1 MPPEAGSPAVVPLSA
16 TLAATPPSDAGA
28 TGRMQRFVAEL
39 LTAKGALVE
48 PIEPEGLEVLAPP
61 PVRDALGLAEI
72 DRLGFGPVLPR
83 EAQRV
88 GLEGDWLERFGR
100 LLGEHGRSA
109 RRVLAPEPRAPGDPE
124 RVLEHELVLDNAVF
138 RLLGVAPAWTRY
150 LVLEFRY
157 AAISDEKRDGLLRLG
172 LNLAT
177 SALPDAVLMRVLPWL
192 DAPASD
198 PEVPVDASLPP
209 SWDQDRLLQL
219 AARGL
224 PSRLDAALAPFV
236 KGLRRR
242 FERDRERLH
251 LYHNDLY
258 RDAMRRSAG
267 LADDDPARRKDA
279 LRAEAIAREYRAK
292 LDDLARQYAMR
303 VSVEWVQTLDLAM
316 PVQRF
321 TVQIRRRKAERVIQ
335 LDWNSLARQ
344 LEGAACEATASA
356 ERPRLVCDDALHLVA
371 PAGLAPCPA
380 CGKPFCRAC
389 HRDRCPKCGHAV
401 QQHALHLVE
410 AAAS

>member
-1 MPPEAGSPAVVPLSA
+1 MPPEAGPSVLAPLSA
-16 TLAATPPSDAGA
+16 TPTVAGA

-48 PIEPEGLEVLAPP
+48 PVEPEGLEVLAPP

-138 RLLGVAPAWTRY
+138 RLLDVAPAWTRY

-157 AAISDEKRDGLLRLG
+157 TAISDEKRDGLLRLG
-172 LNLAT
+172 LNLTT
-177 SALPDAVLMRVLPWL
+177 SALPDAVLTRALPWL
-192 DAPASD
+192 DMPTGD
-198 PEVPVDASLPP
+198 PEVPVDAALPP
-209 SWDQDRLLQL
+209 SWDQDRLLRL

-267 LADDDPARRKDA
+267 LPDDDPVRRRDA

-292 LDDLARQYAMR
+292 LDDLARQYALR

-321 TVQIRRRKAERVIQ
+321 TVQIRRRKAERLIQ
-335 LDWNSLARQ
+335 LDWNPLARQ
-344 LEGAACEATASA
+344 LEGAACEATGST

-371 PAGLAPCPA
+371 PAGLAPCSA
-380 CGKPFCRAC
+380 CGKPLCRAC
-389 HRDRCPKCGHAV
+389 HRDRCPRCGHTV
-401 QQHALHLVE
+401 QQHALYLLE
-410 AAAS
+410 TAGS